1 MSLLPSGVD
10 CYPFHVLH
18 IGLFTDQLR
27 AGMLLVW
34 WGVEFIL
41 PGPCEA
47 VLLTQYYLPLHSST
61 ASQGHQGINQLL
73 QNGRAYFSE
82 GLTFAVSIRSQQV
95 NVHTINS

>member
-47 VLLTQYYLPLHSST
+47 VLLTQYHLPLHSST
-61 ASQGHQGINQLL
+61 ASQGHQGISSFKISEHIVQKALPLL
-73 QNGRAYFSE
+73 S
-82 GLTFAVSIRSQQV
+82 RSD
-95 NVHTINS
+95 HSK